1 MLKSDYIILIL
12 ELLQKFR
19 NLASSKFCC
28 TEDNTKFL
36 NIEDKTPYDLILL
49 NSFFSW
55 NLILPTDVLNIH
67 HT

>member
-19 NLASSKFCC
+19 NLPSSKFRCA
-28 TEDNTKFL
+28 EDKTKFL
-36 NIEDKTPYDLILL
+36 NIVDKTPYDLTLL
-49 NSFFSW
+49 SSLFSW
-55 NLILPTDVLNIH
+55 NLIFPTDVLNIH

>member
-1 MLKSDYIILIL
+1 MLKSDYIILTL

-19 NLASSKFCC
+19 NLASSKFRY
-28 TEDNTKFL
+28 TEDKTKFL
-36 NIEDKTPYDLILL
+36 NIEDKTPYDLTLL
-49 NSFFSW
+49 NSLLSW